1 VRKRGSALVNAQR
14 EPQAEGLAAPKGEA
28 RRQRVWVYA
37 VVSGASGPLR
47 CEGASGERLR
57 RVRVAGLD
65 LVIGAVPR
73 VPRPTASALRRY
85 DAAVRRL
92 MDTHGSV
99 LPARY
104 GTNAATLDEL
114 TAATVDRREALRRAL
129 RLVRHRVQM
138 TVRVFN
144 PGSVQS
150 QFRAN
155 SGSVQN
161 QFRVEPER
169 NNDGA
174 ARGRQYLQRRAADL
188 QIPESEPLRAAVR
201 KWVRA
206 ERTERHHRGRLAGS
220 MYHLVPRGAA
230 PAYRAALQRAAV
242 AADLTVVISGPWP
255 PYAFA
260 EGGW

>member
-1 VRKRGSALVNAQR
+1 MVC
-14 EPQAEGLAAPKGEA
+14 
-28 RRQRVWVYA
+28 VYA

-47 CEGASGERLR
+47 GEGATGEGLR

-65 LVIGAVPR
+65 LVIGIVPR

-104 GTNAATLDEL
+104 GTRAATLDEL
-114 TAATVDRREALRRAL
+114 TATTFDRREALRRAL

-138 TVRVFN
+138 TVRVFR
-144 PGSVQS
+144 PGSDRGQTGV
-150 QFRAN
+150 RT
-155 SGSVQN
+155 GSEYEYGPTQ
-161 QFRVEPER
+161 
-169 NNDGA
+169 
-174 ARGRQYLQRRAADL
+174 GRQFLQRRAAEL
-188 QIPESEPLRAAVR
+188 QIPGAEPLRAAVK

-206 ERTERHHRGRLAGS
+206 ERTARHDRGRLAGS

-230 PAYRAALQRAAV
+230 AAYRAALQRAALD
-242 AADLTVVISGPWP
+242 ADLTVVVSGPWP